1 MSATTGTTAG
11 PSASARPRRRLV
23 AVVGALL
30 VVGVLVLVTLARDGR
45 TDRPLDPRNPG
56 PDGAEAVAR
65 VLEREGVGV
74 TVVRDQDA
82 LLATDPAG
90 ATVVVTDP
98 GSLSPSTTQVLEDHA
113 AAAAALVVVGPGAV
127 LATSGPGQAVGLQ
140 PATREPGTVDA
151 GCDLGPAAG
160 LQLRLDDGEDV
171 AAPAGSEVVA
181 CFGGALLREAGP
193 GAPLWLLAAPEVLA
207 NDTVTDAGAAALALR
222 LLAQGD
228 DLVWYLPDP
237 SDAAPDEAV
246 GLGSLLPAGLLPAA
260 WLVALAAVAG
270 VLWRGRRLGPVV
282 VEPLPVVVRAAESTH
297 ARGRLYHR
305 AADRAHAAAVLQE
318 ATRARLAHR
327 LRLAPDA
334 SPRAVADAVARR
346 TGRDA
351 VEVAALLTPDT
362 PPTRDPELA
371 DLGRRLTALE
381 DEVHPS

>member
-1 MSATTGTTAG
+1 MSAPTTAATA
-11 PSASARPRRRLV
+11 PPRRRRRLLV
-23 AVVGALL
+23 VAAVLL
-30 VVGVLVLVTLARDGR
+30 VVGVLVLVTLAQDGR

-56 PDGAEAVAR
+56 PDGAEALAR
-65 VLEREGVGV
+65 VLDREGLGV
-74 TVVRDQDA
+74 TVVRDQEA
-82 LLATDPAG
+82 LLATDVDG

-98 GSLSPSTTQVLEDHA
+98 ASLSPSTTGALEEHA
-113 AAAAALVVVGPGAV
+113 ATAAALVVVGPGAV
-127 LATSGPGQAVGLQ
+127 LAATGPGPALGLQ
-140 PATREPGTVDA
+140 AASRDAGTVGP
-151 GCDLGPAAG
+151 GCDRPPVDTLT
-160 LQLRLDDGEDV
+160 LDLDDGEDL
-171 AAPAGSEVVA
+171 AAPPGDPTTS
-181 CFGGALLREAGP
+181 CFGGALLLDETGGTP
-193 GAPLWLLAAPEVLA
+193 TWLLAAPEVLA
-207 NDTVTDAGAAALALR
+207 NDTVTDADAAALALR

-228 DLVWYLPDP
+228 DVVWYLPDP
-237 SDAAPDEAV
+237 ADAAPDEAV
-246 GLGSLLPAGLLPAA
+246 GLGSLLPGWLLPSL
-260 WLVALAAVAG
+260 WLVALAALAG

-318 ATRARLAHR
+318 ATRARLARR

-351 VEVAALLTPDT
+351 SDVSALLTPGA